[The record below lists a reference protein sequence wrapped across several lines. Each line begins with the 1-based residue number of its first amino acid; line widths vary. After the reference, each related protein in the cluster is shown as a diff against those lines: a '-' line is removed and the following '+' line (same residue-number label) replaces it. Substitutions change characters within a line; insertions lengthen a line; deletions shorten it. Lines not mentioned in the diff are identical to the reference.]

1 MAFSADTCAQFTSLA
16 LCALATTAFAVN
28 PIVVQEQEFV
38 DSETAERFML
48 IGVDYQ
54 PGGQGA
60 YGTGSGDPLSNAT
73 VGVESGI
80 QHARCW
86 DTAMRFSSSIANTL
100 LRA

>member
-1 MAFSADTCAQFTSLA
+1 MKSVSIALMRLPPPGILANICLQLSALA
-16 LCALATTAFAVN
+16 LCALATTTLAVS

-38 DSETAERFML
+38 DSGTNGRFMI

-73 VGVESGI
+73 I
-80 QHARCW
+80 C
-86 DTAMRFSSSIANTL
+86 
-100 LRA
+100 LRE